1 MSLELTL
8 LISFV
13 GLIFLSA
20 LGDSETGLKAQFQNN
35 KPALAIR
42 MEKNMTIGRCFQVA
56 RNAATVPCQNTI
68 WQAGASN

>member
-13 GLIFLSA
+13 GMIFISF
-20 LGDSETGLKAQFQNN
+20 LGNSENGLKAQFQNN

-42 MEKNMTIGRCFQVA
+42 MEKNMTIGKCFQVA
-56 RNAATVPCQNTI
+56 KNAGSVPCDGTL
-68 WQAGASN
+68 WQGPSSN

>member
-13 GLIFLSA
+13 GMIFISA
-20 LGDSETGLKAQFQNN
+20 LGDSESGLKAQFENN

-42 MEKNMTIGRCFQVA
+42 MEKNMTTGKCFQVPK
-56 RNAATVPCQNTI
+56 NAGTPPCDNTI
-68 WQAGASN
+68 WQEASSD

>member
-8 LISFV
+8 LISLV
-13 GLIFLSA
+13 GMIFLST
-20 LGDSETGLKAQFQNN
+20 LGDSETGFKAQFQNN

-56 RNAATVPCQNTI
+56 KNASTTPCENTL
-68 WQAGASN
+68 WRAASSR